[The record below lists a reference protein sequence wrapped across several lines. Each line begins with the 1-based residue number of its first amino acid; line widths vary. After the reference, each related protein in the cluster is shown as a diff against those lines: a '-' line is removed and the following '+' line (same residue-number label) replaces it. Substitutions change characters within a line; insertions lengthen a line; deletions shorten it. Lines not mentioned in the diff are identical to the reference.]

1 MRLSL
6 GVNGQHKVRASLT
19 AIGWLG
25 AHVSLSNGIESESN
39 DRVWLNA
46 VDISAEPNTTHSTW
60 GGFPLVPGDK
70 VEIAILADGDS
81 DAPSEVSTTTDN
93 PHNLFSTPAQA
104 RQLLDSVK
112 TCDIALQEIL
122 DRAKGV
128 EPDDEFKKLAL
139 AVGSVLVE
147 LDRQLISPTLRRHP
161 DLLQIAEDMNVR

>member
-6 GVNGQHKVRASLT
+6 AVNGRQKARASLT
-19 AIGWLG
+19 TKGWLS
-25 AHVSLSNGIESESN
+25 AHVSLSQKIESSSN

-46 VDISAEPNTTHSTW
+46 IDTSEEPNTTHSSW
-60 GGFPLVPGDK
+60 GGIPLVLGDK
-70 VEIAILADGDS
+70 VEIEILADGES
-81 DAPSEVSTTTDN
+81 DAPDEVSRTTDN
-93 PHNLFSTPAQA
+93 PNNLFSNAAQA

-112 TCDIALQEIL
+112 TCDVALQDIL
-122 DRAKGV
+122 DRAKDA

-161 DLLQIAEDMNVR
+161 DLLQIAEDMKIR